1 MKEILLLILG
11 GVLANNYAFEKFLG
25 VTPLLGYSRKEK
37 KLVALG
43 LSVTVVMLLVAAIA
57 AAPFLIR
64 GLIDRSSVGKQPAA
78 AVTAA
83 PEETA
88 EPTPT
93 PEPTPLQF
101 TTVDASYFD
110 DALFIGDSRTVGIAE
125 YGSLKNAT
133 YFADVGLNVYVAQ
146 TKAIAVKNVGTVT
159 LPQLLSQKTFGKVYI
174 MLGINE
180 VGYPHSS
187 VVDKYS
193 KVLDLIKE
201 KQPNASIIIE
211 ANLHVSKSRSDS
223 DKVVNNAAINDL
235 NTKLSALADG
245 SKVFYIDAN
254 TIFDDASGSLSS
266 DMTSDGTHLY
276 AKYYPTWVEWISTE
290 TAKYI

>member
-1 MKEILLLILG
+1 MKKSNIITFVLLLVVTA
-11 GVLANNYAFEKFLG
+11 GVLIYAVCSGHNN
-25 VTPLLGYSRKEK
+25 
-37 KLVALG
+37 
-43 LSVTVVMLLVAAIA
+43 
-57 AAPFLIR
+57 
-64 GLIDRSSVGKQPAA
+64 PAA
-78 AVTAA
+78 VPTD
-83 PEETA
+83 
-88 EPTPT
+88 EPTEIPT
-93 PEPTPLQF
+93 QEVKPTDTLKPTKPVETKPAETKAPKPSKDL
-101 TTVDASYFD
+101 TPVSLNDT
-110 DALFIGDSRTVGIAE
+110 LFVGDSRTVGIRE
-125 YGSLKNAT
+125 YSGLKGADFFCSVGMNVFDVTGESLSV
-133 YFADVGLNVYVAQ
+133 DGVGN
-146 TKAIAVKNVGTVT
+146 VT
-159 LPQLLSQKTFGKVYI
+159 LSQLLSKKQYSKIYI

>member
-1 MKEILLLILG
+1 MKKSNIITFVLLLVVTA
-11 GVLANNYAFEKFLG
+11 GVLIYAVCSG
-25 VTPLLGYSRKEK
+25 H
-37 KLVALG
+37 
-43 LSVTVVMLLVAAIA
+43 
-57 AAPFLIR
+57 
-64 GLIDRSSVGKQPAA
+64 DNPAA
-78 AVTAA
+78 LPTD
-83 PEETA
+83 
-88 EPTPT
+88 EPTEIPT
-93 PEPTPLQF
+93 QEVKPTDTLKPTKPVETKPAETKAPKPSKDL
-101 TTVDASYFD
+101 TPVSLNDT
-110 DALFIGDSRTVGIAE
+110 LFVGDSRTVGIRE
-125 YGSLKNAT
+125 YSGLKGADFFCSVGMNVFDVTGESLSV
-133 YFADVGLNVYVAQ
+133 DGVGN
-146 TKAIAVKNVGTVT
+146 VT
-159 LPQLLSQKTFGKVYI
+159 LSQLLSKKQYSKVYI

-223 DKVVNNAAINDL
+223 DKVVNNASINDL

-276 AKYYPTWVEWISTE
+276 AKYYPTWVEWISME

>member
-1 MKEILLLILG
+1 MKKSNIITFVLLLVVTA
-11 GVLANNYAFEKFLG
+11 GVLIYAVCSG
-25 VTPLLGYSRKEK
+25 HDNPS
-37 KLVALG
+37 
-43 LSVTVVMLLVAAIA
+43 TV
-57 AAPFLIR
+57 PT
-64 GLIDRSSVGKQPAA
+64 D
-78 AVTAA
+78 
-83 PEETA
+83 
-88 EPTPT
+88 EPTEIPT
-93 PEPTPLQF
+93 QEVKPTDTLKPTKPVETKPAETKAPKPSKDL
-101 TTVDASYFD
+101 TPVSLNDT
-110 DALFIGDSRTVGIAE
+110 LFVGDSRTVGIRE
-125 YGSLKNAT
+125 YSGLKGADFFCSVGMNVFDVTGESLSV
-133 YFADVGLNVYVAQ
+133 DGVGN
-146 TKAIAVKNVGTVT
+146 VT
-159 LPQLLSQKTFGKVYI
+159 LSQLLSKKQYSKVYI

-223 DKVVNNAAINDL
+223 DKVVNNASINDL

>member
-1 MKEILLLILG
+1 MKRIKPQYFLIL
-11 GVLANNYAFEKFLG
+11 
-25 VTPLLGYSRKEK
+25 
-37 KLVALG
+37 
-43 LSVTVVMLLVAAIA
+43 LLVAALA

-78 AVTAA
+78 SVTAA
-83 PEETA
+83 PEESA

-180 VGYPHSS
+180 LGNDLDDITAKFSS
-187 VVDKYS
+187 
-193 KVLDLIKE
+193 LIDTVRAA
-201 KQPNASIIIE
+201 QPDAIIFVE
-211 ANLHVSKSRSDS
+211 ANLHVGPSRSS
-223 DKVVNNAAINDL
+223 TKSSPRSPTARRSSTSTSTSSSTTKTATCAPMPAATAPMSTPSTTWTGATGCARRRSCVKSEEQAKASRKPL
-235 NTKLSALADG
+235 PTGLCCDG
-245 SKVFYIDAN
+245 SHVPFFSLDAV
-254 TIFDDASGSLSS
+254 AR
-266 DMTSDGTHLY
+266 
-276 AKYYPTWVEWISTE
+276 IS
-290 TAKYI
+290 A

>member
-1 MKEILLLILG
+1 MKKSNIITFVLLLVVTA
-11 GVLANNYAFEKFLG
+11 GVLIYAVCSG
-25 VTPLLGYSRKEK
+25 H
-37 KLVALG
+37 
-43 LSVTVVMLLVAAIA
+43 
-57 AAPFLIR
+57 
-64 GLIDRSSVGKQPAA
+64 DNPAA
-78 AVTAA
+78 VPTD
-83 PEETA
+83 
-88 EPTPT
+88 EPTEIPT
-93 PEPTPLQF
+93 QEVKPTDTLKPTKPVETKPAETKAPKPSKDL
-101 TTVDASYFD
+101 TPVSLNDT
-110 DALFIGDSRTVGIAE
+110 LFVGDSRTVGIREYSGLKGADFFCSVGMNVFDVTAE
-125 YGSLKNAT
+125 SLSV
-133 YFADVGLNVYVAQ
+133 DGVGN
-146 TKAIAVKNVGTVT
+146 VT
-159 LPQLLSQKTFGKVYI
+159 LSQLLSKKQYSKVYI

-223 DKVVNNAAINDL
+223 DKVVNNASINDL

>member
-1 MKEILLLILG
+1 MKKSNIITFVLLLVVTA
-11 GVLANNYAFEKFLG
+11 GVLIYAVCSG
-25 VTPLLGYSRKEK
+25 HDNP
-37 KLVALG
+37 A
-43 LSVTVVMLLVAAIA
+43 TV
-57 AAPFLIR
+57 PT
-64 GLIDRSSVGKQPAA
+64 D
-78 AVTAA
+78 
-83 PEETA
+83 
-88 EPTPT
+88 EPTEIPT
-93 PEPTPLQF
+93 QEVKPTDTLKPTKPVETKPGETKAPKPSKDL
-101 TTVDASYFD
+101 TPVSLNDT
-110 DALFIGDSRTVGIAE
+110 LFVGDSRTVGIRE
-125 YGSLKNAT
+125 YSGLKGADFFCSVGMNVFDVTGESLSV
-133 YFADVGLNVYVAQ
+133 DGVGN
-146 TKAIAVKNVGTVT
+146 VT
-159 LPQLLSQKTFGKVYI
+159 LSQLLSKKQYSKVYI

>member
-1 MKEILLLILG
+1 MKKSNIITFVLLLVVTA
-11 GVLANNYAFEKFLG
+11 GVLIYAVCSG
-25 VTPLLGYSRKEK
+25 HDNPAT
-37 KLVALG
+37 
-43 LSVTVVMLLVAAIA
+43 
-57 AAPFLIR
+57 APT
-64 GLIDRSSVGKQPAA
+64 D
-78 AVTAA
+78 
-83 PEETA
+83 
-88 EPTPT
+88 EPTEIPT
-93 PEPTPLQF
+93 QEVKPTDTLKPTKPVETKPAETKAPKPSKDL
-101 TTVDASYFD
+101 TPVSLNDT
-110 DALFIGDSRTVGIAE
+110 LFVGDSRTVGIRE
-125 YGSLKNAT
+125 YSGLKGADFFCSVGMNVFDVTGESLSV
-133 YFADVGLNVYVAQ
+133 DGVGN
-146 TKAIAVKNVGTVT
+146 VT
-159 LPQLLSQKTFGKVYI
+159 LSQLLSKKQYSKVYI

>member
-1 MKEILLLILG
+1 MKKSNIITFVLLLVVTA
-11 GVLANNYAFEKFLG
+11 GVLIYAVCSG
-25 VTPLLGYSRKEK
+25 H
-37 KLVALG
+37 
-43 LSVTVVMLLVAAIA
+43 
-57 AAPFLIR
+57 
-64 GLIDRSSVGKQPAA
+64 DNPAA
-78 AVTAA
+78 VPTD
-83 PEETA
+83 
-88 EPTPT
+88 EPTEIPT
-93 PEPTPLQF
+93 QEVKPTDTLKPTKPVETKPAETKAPKPSKDLTPVSF
-101 TTVDASYFD
+101 NDT
-110 DALFIGDSRTVGIAE
+110 LFVGDSRTVGIRE
-125 YGSLKNAT
+125 YSGLKGADFFCSVGMNVFDVTGESLSV
-133 YFADVGLNVYVAQ
+133 DGVGN
-146 TKAIAVKNVGTVT
+146 VT
-159 LPQLLSQKTFGKVYI
+159 LSQLLSKKQYSKVYI

-223 DKVVNNAAINDL
+223 DKVVNNASINDL

>member
-1 MKEILLLILG
+1 MKKSNIITFVLLLVVTA
-11 GVLANNYAFEKFLG
+11 GVLIYPVCSGHDNPA
-25 VTPLLGYSRKEK
+25 
-37 KLVALG
+37 
-43 LSVTVVMLLVAAIA
+43 TV
-57 AAPFLIR
+57 PT
-64 GLIDRSSVGKQPAA
+64 D
-78 AVTAA
+78 
-83 PEETA
+83 
-88 EPTPT
+88 EPTEIPT
-93 PEPTPLQF
+93 QEVKPTDTLKPTKPVETKPAETKAPKPSKDL
-101 TTVDASYFD
+101 TPVSLNDT
-110 DALFIGDSRTVGIAE
+110 LFVGDSRTVGIRE
-125 YGSLKNAT
+125 YSGLKGADFFCSVGMNVFDVTGESLSV
-133 YFADVGLNVYVAQ
+133 DGVGN
-146 TKAIAVKNVGTVT
+146 VT
-159 LPQLLSQKTFGKVYI
+159 LSQLLSKKQYSKVYI

-223 DKVVNNAAINDL
+223 DKVVNNASINDL

>member
-1 MKEILLLILG
+1 MKKSNIITFVLLLVVTA
-11 GVLANNYAFEKFLG
+11 GVLIYAVCSG
-25 VTPLLGYSRKEK
+25 HDNP
-37 KLVALG
+37 A
-43 LSVTVVMLLVAAIA
+43 TV
-57 AAPFLIR
+57 P
-64 GLIDRSSVGKQPAA
+64 
-78 AVTAA
+78 TN
-83 PEETA
+83 
-88 EPTPT
+88 EPTEIPT
-93 PEPTPLQF
+93 QEVKPTDTLKPTKPVETKPAETKAPKPSKDL
-101 TTVDASYFD
+101 TPVSLNDT
-110 DALFIGDSRTVGIAE
+110 LFVGDSRTVGIRE
-125 YGSLKNAT
+125 YSGLKGADFFCSVGMNVFDVTGESLSV
-133 YFADVGLNVYVAQ
+133 DGVGN
-146 TKAIAVKNVGTVT
+146 VT
-159 LPQLLSQKTFGKVYI
+159 LSQLLSKKQYSKVYI

-223 DKVVNNAAINDL
+223 DKVVNNASINDL

>member
-1 MKEILLLILG
+1 MKKSNIITFVLLLVVTA
-11 GVLANNYAFEKFLG
+11 GVLIYAVCSG
-25 VTPLLGYSRKEK
+25 H
-37 KLVALG
+37 
-43 LSVTVVMLLVAAIA
+43 
-57 AAPFLIR
+57 
-64 GLIDRSSVGKQPAA
+64 DNPAA
-78 AVTAA
+78 LPTD
-83 PEETA
+83 
-88 EPTPT
+88 EPTEIPT
-93 PEPTPLQF
+93 QEVKPTDTLKPTKPVETKPAETKAPKPSKDL
-101 TTVDASYFD
+101 TPVSLNDT
-110 DALFIGDSRTVGIAE
+110 LFVGDSRTVGIRE
-125 YGSLKNAT
+125 YSGLKGADFFCSVGMNVFDVTGESLSV
-133 YFADVGLNVYVAQ
+133 DGVGN
-146 TKAIAVKNVGTVT
+146 VT
-159 LPQLLSQKTFGKVYI
+159 LSQLLSKKQYSKVYI

-223 DKVVNNAAINDL
+223 DKVVNNASINDL

>member
-1 MKEILLLILG
+1 MKKSNIITFVLLLVVTA
-11 GVLANNYAFEKFLG
+11 GVLIYAVCSGHDK
-25 VTPLLGYSRKEK
+25 P
-37 KLVALG
+37 A
-43 LSVTVVMLLVAAIA
+43 TV
-57 AAPFLIR
+57 PT
-64 GLIDRSSVGKQPAA
+64 D
-78 AVTAA
+78 
-83 PEETA
+83 
-88 EPTPT
+88 EPTEIPT
-93 PEPTPLQF
+93 QEVKPTDTLKPTKSVETKPAETKAPKPSKDL
-101 TTVDASYFD
+101 TPVSLNDT
-110 DALFIGDSRTVGIAE
+110 LFVGDSRTVGIRE
-125 YGSLKNAT
+125 YSGLKGADFFCSVGMNVFDVTGESLSV
-133 YFADVGLNVYVAQ
+133 DGVGN
-146 TKAIAVKNVGTVT
+146 VT
-159 LPQLLSQKTFGKVYI
+159 LSQLLSKKQYSKIYI

>member
-1 MKEILLLILG
+1 MKKSNLITLAILI
-11 GVLANNYAFEKFLG
+11 
-25 VTPLLGYSRKEK
+25 
-37 KLVALG
+37 
-43 LSVTVVMLLVAAIA
+43 I
-57 AAPFLIR
+57 
-64 GLIDRSSVGKQPAA
+64 
-78 AVTAA
+78 VTAA
-83 PEETA
+83 VLIFA
-88 EPTPT
+88 SCSHHDEPDAAPT
-93 PEPTPLQF
+93 PEPTSTPVQ
-101 TTVDASYFD
+101 TVEPMATPKPSKDPTPVSLND
-110 DALFIGDSRTVGIAE
+110 TLFVGDSRTVGIRE
-125 YGSLKNAT
+125 YSGLKGADFFCSVGMNVFDVTGESLSV
-133 YFADVGLNVYVAQ
+133 DGVGN
-146 TKAIAVKNVGTVT
+146 VT
-159 LPQLLSQKTFGKVYI
+159 LSQLLSKKQYSKIYI

-201 KQPNASIIIE
+201 KQSNASIIIE

>member
-1 MKEILLLILG
+1 MKKSNIITFVLLLVVTA
-11 GVLANNYAFEKFLG
+11 GVLIYAVCSG
-25 VTPLLGYSRKEK
+25 H
-37 KLVALG
+37 
-43 LSVTVVMLLVAAIA
+43 
-57 AAPFLIR
+57 
-64 GLIDRSSVGKQPAA
+64 DNPAA
-78 AVTAA
+78 LPTD
-83 PEETA
+83 
-88 EPTPT
+88 EPTEIPT
-93 PEPTPLQF
+93 QEVKPTDTLKPTKPVETKPAETKAPKPSKDL
-101 TTVDASYFD
+101 TPVSLNDT
-110 DALFIGDSRTVGIAE
+110 LFVGDSRTVGIRE
-125 YGSLKNAT
+125 YSGLKGADFFCSVGMNIFDVTGESLSV
-133 YFADVGLNVYVAQ
+133 DGVGN
-146 TKAIAVKNVGTVT
+146 VT
-159 LPQLLSQKTFGKVYI
+159 LSQLLSKKQYSKVYI

-223 DKVVNNAAINDL
+223 DKVVNNASINDL

-276 AKYYPTWVEWISTE
+276 AKYYPTWVEWISME

>member
-1 MKEILLLILG
+1 MKKSNLITLAILI
-11 GVLANNYAFEKFLG
+11 
-25 VTPLLGYSRKEK
+25 
-37 KLVALG
+37 
-43 LSVTVVMLLVAAIA
+43 I
-57 AAPFLIR
+57 
-64 GLIDRSSVGKQPAA
+64 
-78 AVTAA
+78 VTAA
-83 PEETA
+83 VLIFA
-88 EPTPT
+88 SCSHHDEPDVAPT
-93 PEPTPLQF
+93 PEPTSTPVQTIEPMATPKPSKDPTPVSLND
-101 TTVDASYFD
+101 T
-110 DALFIGDSRTVGIAE
+110 LFVGDSRTVGIRE
-125 YGSLKNAT
+125 YSGLKGADFFCSVGMNVFDVTGESLSV
-133 YFADVGLNVYVAQ
+133 DGVGN
-146 TKAIAVKNVGTVT
+146 VT
-159 LPQLLSQKTFGKVYI
+159 LLQLLSKKQYSKIYI

>member
-1 MKEILLLILG
+1 MKKSNIITFVLLLVVTA
-11 GVLANNYAFEKFLG
+11 GVLIYAVCSG
-25 VTPLLGYSRKEK
+25 HDNPAT
-37 KLVALG
+37 
-43 LSVTVVMLLVAAIA
+43 
-57 AAPFLIR
+57 APT
-64 GLIDRSSVGKQPAA
+64 D
-78 AVTAA
+78 
-83 PEETA
+83 
-88 EPTPT
+88 EPTEIPT
-93 PEPTPLQF
+93 QEVKPTDTLKPTKPVETKPAETKAPNPSKDPAPVSLND
-101 TTVDASYFD
+101 T
-110 DALFIGDSRTVGIAE
+110 LFVGDSRTVGIRE
-125 YGSLKNAT
+125 YSGLKGADFFCSVGMNVFDVTGESLSV
-133 YFADVGLNVYVAQ
+133 DGVGN
-146 TKAIAVKNVGTVT
+146 VT
-159 LPQLLSQKTFGKVYI
+159 LSQLLSKKQYSKIYI

-223 DKVVNNAAINDL
+223 DKVVNNASINDL

>member
-1 MKEILLLILG
+1 MKKSNIITFVLLLVVTA
-11 GVLANNYAFEKFLG
+11 GVLIYAVCSG
-25 VTPLLGYSRKEK
+25 HDNP
-37 KLVALG
+37 A
-43 LSVTVVMLLVAAIA
+43 TV
-57 AAPFLIR
+57 PT
-64 GLIDRSSVGKQPAA
+64 D
-78 AVTAA
+78 
-83 PEETA
+83 
-88 EPTPT
+88 EPTEIPT
-93 PEPTPLQF
+93 QEVKPTDTFKRTKPVETKPAETKAPKPSKDL
-101 TTVDASYFD
+101 TPVSLNDT
-110 DALFIGDSRTVGIAE
+110 LFVGDSRTVGIRE
-125 YGSLKNAT
+125 YSGLKGADFFCSVGMNIFDVTGESLSV
-133 YFADVGLNVYVAQ
+133 DGVGN
-146 TKAIAVKNVGTVT
+146 VT
-159 LPQLLSQKTFGKVYI
+159 LSQLLSKKQYSKVYI

-223 DKVVNNAAINDL
+223 DKVVNNASINDL

>member
-1 MKEILLLILG
+1 MKKSNIITFVLLL
-11 GVLANNYAFEKFLG
+11 V
-25 VTPLLGYSRKEK
+25 
-37 KLVALG
+37 
-43 LSVTVVMLLVAAIA
+43 
-57 AAPFLIR
+57 
-64 GLIDRSSVGKQPAA
+64 
-78 AVTAA
+78 VTACVLIYA
-83 PEETA
+83 VCSGHDNPATVPTD
-88 EPTPT
+88 EPTEIPT
-93 PEPTPLQF
+93 QEVKPTDTLKPTKPVETKPAETKAPKPSKDL
-101 TTVDASYFD
+101 TPVSLNDT
-110 DALFIGDSRTVGIAE
+110 LFVGDSRTVGIRE
-125 YGSLKNAT
+125 YSGLKGADFFCSVGMNVFDVTGESLSV
-133 YFADVGLNVYVAQ
+133 DGVGN
-146 TKAIAVKNVGTVT
+146 VT
-159 LPQLLSQKTFGKVYI
+159 LSQLLSKKQYSKVYI

-223 DKVVNNAAINDL
+223 DKVVNNASINDL

>member
-1 MKEILLLILG
+1 MKKSNIITFVLLL
-11 GVLANNYAFEKFLG
+11 V
-25 VTPLLGYSRKEK
+25 
-37 KLVALG
+37 
-43 LSVTVVMLLVAAIA
+43 
-57 AAPFLIR
+57 
-64 GLIDRSSVGKQPAA
+64 
-78 AVTAA
+78 VTACVLIYA
-83 PEETA
+83 VCSGHDNPATVPTD
-88 EPTPT
+88 EPTEIPT
-93 PEPTPLQF
+93 QEVKPTDTLKPTKPVETKPAETKAPKPSKDL
-101 TTVDASYFD
+101 TPVSLNDT
-110 DALFIGDSRTVGIAE
+110 LFVGDSRTVGIRE
-125 YGSLKNAT
+125 YSGLKGADFFCSVGMNVFDVTGESLSV
-133 YFADVGLNVYVAQ
+133 DGVGN
-146 TKAIAVKNVGTVT
+146 VT
-159 LPQLLSQKTFGKVYI
+159 LSQLLSKKQYSKVYI

>member
-1 MKEILLLILG
+1 MKKSNIITFVLLLVVTA
-11 GVLANNYAFEKFLG
+11 GVLIYAVCSG
-25 VTPLLGYSRKEK
+25 HDNP
-37 KLVALG
+37 A
-43 LSVTVVMLLVAAIA
+43 TV
-57 AAPFLIR
+57 PT
-64 GLIDRSSVGKQPAA
+64 D
-78 AVTAA
+78 
-83 PEETA
+83 
-88 EPTPT
+88 EPTEIPT
-93 PEPTPLQF
+93 QEVKPTDTLKPTKPVETKPAETKAPKPSKDL
-101 TTVDASYFD
+101 TPVSLNDT
-110 DALFIGDSRTVGIAE
+110 LFVGDSRTVGIRE
-125 YGSLKNAT
+125 YSGLKGADFFCSVGMNVFDVTGESLSV
-133 YFADVGLNVYVAQ
+133 DGVGN
-146 TKAIAVKNVGTVT
+146 VT
-159 LPQLLSQKTFGKVYI
+159 LSQLLSKKQYSKVYI

-223 DKVVNNAAINDL
+223 DKVVNNASINDL

-276 AKYYPTWVEWISTE
+276 AKYYPTWVEWISME

>member
-1 MKEILLLILG
+1 MKKSNLITLAILI
-11 GVLANNYAFEKFLG
+11 
-25 VTPLLGYSRKEK
+25 
-37 KLVALG
+37 
-43 LSVTVVMLLVAAIA
+43 I
-57 AAPFLIR
+57 
-64 GLIDRSSVGKQPAA
+64 
-78 AVTAA
+78 VTAA
-83 PEETA
+83 VLIFA
-88 EPTPT
+88 SCSHHDEPDVAPT
-93 PEPTPLQF
+93 PEPTSTPVQ
-101 TTVDASYFD
+101 TVEPMATPKPTKPVETKPAETKAPNPSKDPAPVSLND
-110 DALFIGDSRTVGIAE
+110 TLFVGDSRTVGIRE
-125 YGSLKNAT
+125 YSGLKGADFFCSVGMNVFDVTGESLSV
-133 YFADVGLNVYVAQ
+133 DGVGN
-146 TKAIAVKNVGTVT
+146 VT
-159 LPQLLSQKTFGKVYI
+159 LSQLLSKKQYSKIYI

-201 KQPNASIIIE
+201 KQPNASII
-211 ANLHVSKSRSDS
+211 S
-223 DKVVNNAAINDL
+223 DKVVTNASINDL

>member
-1 MKEILLLILG
+1 MKRIKPQHFLIL
-11 GVLANNYAFEKFLG
+11 
-25 VTPLLGYSRKEK
+25 
-37 KLVALG
+37 
-43 LSVTVVMLLVAAIA
+43 LLVAAIA

-88 EPTPT
+88 EPTST

-146 TKAIAVKNVGTVT
+146 TKAVAVKNVGTVT

-180 VGYPHSS
+180 LG
-187 VVDKYS
+187 
-193 KVLDLIKE
+193 
-201 KQPNASIIIE
+201 
-211 ANLHVSKSRSDS
+211 
-223 DKVVNNAAINDL
+223 NDL
-235 NTKLSALADG
+235 DRKSTRLNSSHSGESRMPSSA
-245 SKVFYIDAN
+245 
-254 TIFDDASGSLSS
+254 
-266 DMTSDGTHLY
+266 
-276 AKYYPTWVEWISTE
+276 
-290 TAKYI
+290 

>member
-1 MKEILLLILG
+1 MKTSNIITFVLLLVVTA
-11 GVLANNYAFEKFLG
+11 GVLIYAVCSG
-25 VTPLLGYSRKEK
+25 H
-37 KLVALG
+37 
-43 LSVTVVMLLVAAIA
+43 
-57 AAPFLIR
+57 
-64 GLIDRSSVGKQPAA
+64 DNPAA
-78 AVTAA
+78 VPTD
-83 PEETA
+83 
-88 EPTPT
+88 EPTEIPT
-93 PEPTPLQF
+93 QEVKPTDTLKPTKPVETKPAETKAPKPSKDL
-101 TTVDASYFD
+101 TPVSLNDT
-110 DALFIGDSRTVGIAE
+110 LFVGDSRTVGIRE
-125 YGSLKNAT
+125 YSGLKGADFFCSVGMNVFDVTGESLSV
-133 YFADVGLNVYVAQ
+133 DGVGN
-146 TKAIAVKNVGTVT
+146 VT
-159 LPQLLSQKTFGKVYI
+159 LSQLLSKKQYSKVYI

-223 DKVVNNAAINDL
+223 DKVVNNASINDL

>member
-1 MKEILLLILG
+1 MKKSNIITLAILI
-11 GVLANNYAFEKFLG
+11 
-25 VTPLLGYSRKEK
+25 
-37 KLVALG
+37 
-43 LSVTVVMLLVAAIA
+43 I
-57 AAPFLIR
+57 
-64 GLIDRSSVGKQPAA
+64 
-78 AVTAA
+78 VTAA
-83 PEETA
+83 VLIFA
-88 EPTPT
+88 SCSHHDEPDVAPT
-93 PEPTPLQF
+93 PEPTSTPVQ
-101 TTVDASYFD
+101 TVEPTATPKPTKPVETKPVETKTPKPSKAPSPVSMNDT
-110 DALFIGDSRTVGIAE
+110 LFIGDSRTVGIRE
-125 YGSLKNAT
+125 YSGLKSADFFCSVGMNVFDVTGESLSV
-133 YFADVGLNVYVAQ
+133 DGVGN
-146 TKAIAVKNVGTVT
+146 VT
-159 LPQLLSQKTFGKVYI
+159 LSQLLSKKQYSKIYI

-201 KQPNASIIIE
+201 KQPSASIIIE

-223 DKVVNNAAINDL
+223 DKVVNN
-235 NTKLSALADG
+235 
-245 SKVFYIDAN
+245 AN

>member
-1 MKEILLLILG
+1 MKKSNIITFVLLLVVTA
-11 GVLANNYAFEKFLG
+11 GVLIYAVCSGHNN
-25 VTPLLGYSRKEK
+25 
-37 KLVALG
+37 
-43 LSVTVVMLLVAAIA
+43 
-57 AAPFLIR
+57 
-64 GLIDRSSVGKQPAA
+64 PAA
-78 AVTAA
+78 VPTD
-83 PEETA
+83 
-88 EPTPT
+88 EPTEIPT
-93 PEPTPLQF
+93 QEVKPTDTLKPTKPVETKPAETKAPKPSKDL
-101 TTVDASYFD
+101 TPVSLNDT
-110 DALFIGDSRTVGIAE
+110 LFVGDSRTVGIRE
-125 YGSLKNAT
+125 YSGLKGADFFCSVGMNVFDVTGESLSV
-133 YFADVGLNVYVAQ
+133 DGVGN
-146 TKAIAVKNVGTVT
+146 VT
-159 LPQLLSQKTFGKVYI
+159 LSQLLSKKQYSKVYI

-223 DKVVNNAAINDL
+223 DKVVNNASINDL

>member
-1 MKEILLLILG
+1 MKKSNIITFVLLLVVTA
-11 GVLANNYAFEKFLG
+11 GVLIYAVCSG
-25 VTPLLGYSRKEK
+25 HDNP
-37 KLVALG
+37 A
-43 LSVTVVMLLVAAIA
+43 TV
-57 AAPFLIR
+57 PT
-64 GLIDRSSVGKQPAA
+64 D
-78 AVTAA
+78 
-83 PEETA
+83 
-88 EPTPT
+88 EPTEIPT
-93 PEPTPLQF
+93 QEVKPTDTLKPTKPVETKPAETKAPKPSKDL
-101 TTVDASYFD
+101 TPVSLNDT
-110 DALFIGDSRTVGIAE
+110 LFVGDSRTVGIRE
-125 YGSLKNAT
+125 YSGLKGADFFCSVGMNVFDVTGESLSV
-133 YFADVGLNVYVAQ
+133 DGVGN
-146 TKAIAVKNVGTVT
+146 VT
-159 LPQLLSQKTFGKVYI
+159 LSQLLSKKQYSKIYI

-201 KQPNASIIIE
+201 NQPNASIIIE

-223 DKVVNNAAINDL
+223 DKVVNNASINDL

>member
-1 MKEILLLILG
+1 MKKSNIITFVLLLVVTA
-11 GVLANNYAFEKFLG
+11 GVLIYAVCSG
-25 VTPLLGYSRKEK
+25 H
-37 KLVALG
+37 
-43 LSVTVVMLLVAAIA
+43 
-57 AAPFLIR
+57 
-64 GLIDRSSVGKQPAA
+64 DNPAA
-78 AVTAA
+78 VPTDKPTEIPTQEVKPTDTLKPTKPVETKPAETKA
-83 PEETA
+83 PK
-88 EPTPT
+88 PSKDLTPVSLNDT
-93 PEPTPLQF
+93 
-101 TTVDASYFD
+101 
-110 DALFIGDSRTVGIAE
+110 LFVGDSRTVGIRE
-125 YGSLKNAT
+125 YSGLKGADFFCSVGMNVFDVTGESLSV
-133 YFADVGLNVYVAQ
+133 DGVGN
-146 TKAIAVKNVGTVT
+146 VT
-159 LPQLLSQKTFGKVYI
+159 LSQLLSKKQYSKIYI

>member
-1 MKEILLLILG
+1 MKKSNIITFVLLLVVTA
-11 GVLANNYAFEKFLG
+11 GVLIYAVCSG
-25 VTPLLGYSRKEK
+25 H
-37 KLVALG
+37 
-43 LSVTVVMLLVAAIA
+43 
-57 AAPFLIR
+57 
-64 GLIDRSSVGKQPAA
+64 DNPAA
-78 AVTAA
+78 VPTD
-83 PEETA
+83 
-88 EPTPT
+88 EPTEIPT
-93 PEPTPLQF
+93 QEVKPTDTLKPTKPVETKPAETKAPKPSKDL
-101 TTVDASYFD
+101 TPVSLNDT
-110 DALFIGDSRTVGIAE
+110 LFVGDSRTVGIRE
-125 YGSLKNAT
+125 YSGLKGADFFCSVGMNVFDVTGESLSV
-133 YFADVGLNVYVAQ
+133 DGVGN
-146 TKAIAVKNVGTVT
+146 VT
-159 LPQLLSQKTFGKVYI
+159 LSQLLSKKQYSKVYI

-223 DKVVNNAAINDL
+223 DKVVNNASINDL

>member
-1 MKEILLLILG
+1 MKKSNIITFVLLLVVTA
-11 GVLANNYAFEKFLG
+11 GVLIYAVCSG
-25 VTPLLGYSRKEK
+25 H
-37 KLVALG
+37 
-43 LSVTVVMLLVAAIA
+43 
-57 AAPFLIR
+57 
-64 GLIDRSSVGKQPAA
+64 DNPAA
-78 AVTAA
+78 VPTD
-83 PEETA
+83 
-88 EPTPT
+88 EPTEIPT
-93 PEPTPLQF
+93 QEVKPTDTLKPTKPVETKPAETKAPNPSKDPAPVSLND
-101 TTVDASYFD
+101 T
-110 DALFIGDSRTVGIAE
+110 LFVGDSRTVGIRE
-125 YGSLKNAT
+125 YSGLKGADFFCSVGMNVFDVTGESLSV
-133 YFADVGLNVYVAQ
+133 DGVGN
-146 TKAIAVKNVGTVT
+146 VT
-159 LPQLLSQKTFGKVYI
+159 LSQLLSKKQYSKVYI

-223 DKVVNNAAINDL
+223 DKVVNNASINDL

>member
-1 MKEILLLILG
+1 MKKSNIITFVLLLVVTA
-11 GVLANNYAFEKFLG
+11 GVLIYAVCSG
-25 VTPLLGYSRKEK
+25 HDNP
-37 KLVALG
+37 A
-43 LSVTVVMLLVAAIA
+43 TV
-57 AAPFLIR
+57 PT
-64 GLIDRSSVGKQPAA
+64 D
-78 AVTAA
+78 
-83 PEETA
+83 
-88 EPTPT
+88 EPTEIPT
-93 PEPTPLQF
+93 QEVKPTDTLKPTKPVETKPAETKAPKPSKDL
-101 TTVDASYFD
+101 TPVSLNDT
-110 DALFIGDSRTVGIAE
+110 LFVGDSRTVGIRE
-125 YGSLKNAT
+125 YSGLKGADFFCSVGMNVFDVTGESLSV
-133 YFADVGLNVYVAQ
+133 DGVGN
-146 TKAIAVKNVGTVT
+146 VT
-159 LPQLLSQKTFGKVYI
+159 LSQLLSKKQYSKVYI

-223 DKVVNNAAINDL
+223 DKVVNNASINDL

>member
-1 MKEILLLILG
+1 MKKSNIITFVLLLVVTA
-11 GVLANNYAFEKFLG
+11 GVLIYAVCSG
-25 VTPLLGYSRKEK
+25 H
-37 KLVALG
+37 
-43 LSVTVVMLLVAAIA
+43 
-57 AAPFLIR
+57 
-64 GLIDRSSVGKQPAA
+64 DNPAA
-78 AVTAA
+78 LPTD
-83 PEETA
+83 
-88 EPTPT
+88 EPTEIPT
-93 PEPTPLQF
+93 QEVKPTDTLKPTKPVETKPAETKAPKPSKDL
-101 TTVDASYFD
+101 TPVSLNDT
-110 DALFIGDSRTVGIAE
+110 LFVGDSRTVGIRE
-125 YGSLKNAT
+125 YSGLKGADFFCSVGMNIFDVTGESLSV
-133 YFADVGLNVYVAQ
+133 DGVGN
-146 TKAIAVKNVGTVT
+146 VT
-159 LPQLLSQKTFGKVYI
+159 LSQLLSKKQYSKVYI

-223 DKVVNNAAINDL
+223 DKVVNNASINDL

>member
-1 MKEILLLILG
+1 MKKSNIITFVLLLVVTA
-11 GVLANNYAFEKFLG
+11 GVLIYAVSSG
-25 VTPLLGYSRKEK
+25 HDNP
-37 KLVALG
+37 A
-43 LSVTVVMLLVAAIA
+43 TV
-57 AAPFLIR
+57 PT
-64 GLIDRSSVGKQPAA
+64 D
-78 AVTAA
+78 
-83 PEETA
+83 
-88 EPTPT
+88 EPTENPT
-93 PEPTPLQF
+93 QEVKPTDTLKPTKPVETKPAETKAPKPSKDL
-101 TTVDASYFD
+101 TPVSLNDT
-110 DALFIGDSRTVGIAE
+110 LFVGDSRTVGIRE
-125 YGSLKNAT
+125 YSGLKGADFFCSVGMNVFDVTGESLSV
-133 YFADVGLNVYVAQ
+133 DGVGN
-146 TKAIAVKNVGTVT
+146 VT
-159 LPQLLSQKTFGKVYI
+159 LSQLLSKKQYSKVYI

-223 DKVVNNAAINDL
+223 DKVVNNASINDL

>member
-1 MKEILLLILG
+1 MKKSNIITFVLLLVVTA
-11 GVLANNYAFEKFLG
+11 GVLIYAVCSG
-25 VTPLLGYSRKEK
+25 H
-37 KLVALG
+37 
-43 LSVTVVMLLVAAIA
+43 
-57 AAPFLIR
+57 
-64 GLIDRSSVGKQPAA
+64 DNPAA
-78 AVTAA
+78 VPTD
-83 PEETA
+83 
-88 EPTPT
+88 EPTEIPT
-93 PEPTPLQF
+93 QEVKPTDTLKPTKPVETKPAETKAPKPSKDL
-101 TTVDASYFD
+101 TPVSLNDT
-110 DALFIGDSRTVGIAE
+110 LFVGDSRTVGIRE
-125 YGSLKNAT
+125 YSGLKGADFFCSVGMNVFDVTGESLSV
-133 YFADVGLNVYVAQ
+133 DGVGN
-146 TKAIAVKNVGTVT
+146 VT
-159 LPQLLSQKTFGKVYI
+159 LSQLLSKKQYSKIYI

>member
-1 MKEILLLILG
+1 MKKSNIITFVLLLVVTA
-11 GVLANNYAFEKFLG
+11 GVLIYAVCSG
-25 VTPLLGYSRKEK
+25 H
-37 KLVALG
+37 
-43 LSVTVVMLLVAAIA
+43 
-57 AAPFLIR
+57 
-64 GLIDRSSVGKQPAA
+64 DNPAA
-78 AVTAA
+78 VPTD
-83 PEETA
+83 
-88 EPTPT
+88 EPTEIPT
-93 PEPTPLQF
+93 QEVKPTDTLKPTKPVETKPAETKAPKPSKDL
-101 TTVDASYFD
+101 TPVSLNDT
-110 DALFIGDSRTVGIAE
+110 LFVGDSRTVGIRE
-125 YGSLKNAT
+125 YSGLKGADFFCSVGMNVFDVTGESLSV
-133 YFADVGLNVYVAQ
+133 DGVGN
-146 TKAIAVKNVGTVT
+146 VT
-159 LPQLLSQKTFGKVYI
+159 LSQLLSKKQYSKVFI

-223 DKVVNNAAINDL
+223 DKVVNNASINDL

-245 SKVFYIDAN
+245 RKVFYIDAN

>member
-1 MKEILLLILG
+1 MKKSNIITLAILI
-11 GVLANNYAFEKFLG
+11 
-25 VTPLLGYSRKEK
+25 
-37 KLVALG
+37 
-43 LSVTVVMLLVAAIA
+43 I
-57 AAPFLIR
+57 
-64 GLIDRSSVGKQPAA
+64 
-78 AVTAA
+78 VTAA
-83 PEETA
+83 VLIFA
-88 EPTPT
+88 SCSHHDEPDVAPT
-93 PEPTPLQF
+93 PEPTSTPVQ
-101 TTVDASYFD
+101 TVEPTATPKPTKPVETKPVETKTPKPSKAPSPVSMNDT
-110 DALFIGDSRTVGIAE
+110 LFIGDSRTVGIRE
-125 YGSLKNAT
+125 YSGLKSADFFCSVGMNVFDVTGESLSV
-133 YFADVGLNVYVAQ
+133 DGVGN
-146 TKAIAVKNVGTVT
+146 VT
-159 LPQLLSQKTFGKVYI
+159 LSQLLSKKQYSKIYI

-276 AKYYPTWVEWISTE
+276 AKHYPTWVEWISTE

>member
-1 MKEILLLILG
+1 MKKSNLITLAILI
-11 GVLANNYAFEKFLG
+11 
-25 VTPLLGYSRKEK
+25 
-37 KLVALG
+37 
-43 LSVTVVMLLVAAIA
+43 I
-57 AAPFLIR
+57 
-64 GLIDRSSVGKQPAA
+64 
-78 AVTAA
+78 VTAA
-83 PEETA
+83 VLIFA
-88 EPTPT
+88 SCSHHDEPDVAPT
-93 PEPTPLQF
+93 PEPTSTPVQTIEPMATPKPSKDPTPVSLND
-101 TTVDASYFD
+101 T
-110 DALFIGDSRTVGIAE
+110 LFVGDSRTVGIRE
-125 YGSLKNAT
+125 YSGLKGADFFCSVGMNVFDVTGESLSV
-133 YFADVGLNVYVAQ
+133 DGVGN
-146 TKAIAVKNVGTVT
+146 VT
-159 LPQLLSQKTFGKVYI
+159 LSQLLSKKQYSKIYI